1 MATCTDQ
8 AIDHLNELGY
18 NAIKLPREGITPL
31 TILSRDPKTS
41 ISSIYGN
48 VTDIIANPVPSLPK
62 VFENLQAGTISGLRT
77 NKLELKFG
85 ISILNDLLSA
95 LGGKRA
101 GIESVFGKASTI
113 EFEYENVQYDTVMPA
128 SVTKFLRGAN
138 PSIDQDFIP
147 QFNEQGEAY
156 IIIDVL
162 KSNSFGIR
170 LYQDSE
176 GGIDINLDA
185 IKNVVGLNSKISV
198 EKKVDT
204 KISFNGSQALGFG
217 FKACPIWVET
227 VGGVLK
233 FRLNPNT
240 NQGVALRGSTES
252 STEPTLD
259 DENEL
264 TPVLIAPNQLME
276 LA

>member
-1 MATCTDQ
+1 MATCKDK
-8 AIDHLNELGY
+8 AIDHLNSLGY

-31 TILSRDPKTS
+31 IVLSRDPNTS
-41 ISSIYGN
+41 ISSIYGHI
-48 VTDIIANPVPSLPK
+48 TDLVAEPMPPLPK

-77 NKLELKFG
+77 NKLEFKFG

-95 LGGKRA
+95 IGGKSA
-101 GIESVFGKASTI
+101 GIEAVFGKASKI

-128 SVTKFLRGAN
+128 SVTKFLRGAK
-138 PSIDQDFIP
+138 PSIDEDFVA

-170 LYQDSE
+170 VYQDSNQ
-176 GGIDINLDA
+176 GIDINIDA
-185 IKNVVGLNSKISV
+185 LKNVVGLSSKISI

-217 FKACPIWVET
+217 FKACPIWMET
-227 VGGVLK
+227 VDGVSR

-240 NQGVALRGSTES
+240 NQGVALRGSTGA
-252 STEPTLD
+252 STQPTLE
-259 DENEL
+259 DEDGL

>member
-1 MATCTDQ
+1 MATCTDK
-8 AIDHLNELGY
+8 AIDHLNQLGY

-31 TILSRDPKTS
+31 TVLSRDPKTS
-41 ISSIYGN
+41 ISTIYGN
-48 VTDIIANPVPSLPK
+48 LRDIVAEPVPSLPQ
-62 VFENLQAGTISGLRT
+62 VFENLQAGTISGLKT

-95 LGGKRA
+95 LGGKSA
-101 GIESVFGKASTI
+101 GIESVFRKASTI

-128 SVTKFLRGAN
+128 SVTKFLRGSK
-138 PSIDQDFIP
+138 PSIDDDFVA

-170 LYQDSE
+170 VYQDSDR
-176 GGIDINLDA
+176 GIDINIDA
-185 IKNVVGLNSKISV
+185 IKNVIGLNSKISV

-227 VGGVLK
+227 VGGVSRFK
-233 FRLNPNT
+233 LNPNT
-240 NQGVALRGSTES
+240 NQSVALRGSPES

-259 DENEL
+259 DEDGL
-264 TPVLIAPNQLME
+264 TPVLIAPNQLIE
-276 LA
+276 LV

>member
-1 MATCTDQ
+1 MATCTDK

-41 ISSIYGN
+41 VSSIYGHI
-48 VTDIIANPVPSLPK
+48 TDIIADPIPSFPK

-77 NKLELKFG
+77 NKLEFNFG
-85 ISILNDLLSA
+85 LSILNDLLSA
-95 LGGKRA
+95 LGGKSA
-101 GIESVFGKASTI
+101 GIESVFRKASTI

-128 SVTKFLRGAN
+128 SVTRFLRSSK
-138 PSIDQDFIP
+138 PSIDENFLA
-147 QFNEQGEAY
+147 QFNQQGEAY

-170 LYQDSE
+170 LYRDSE
-176 GGIDINLDA
+176 RGIDINIDA
-185 IKNVVGLNSKISV
+185 LKDVVGLNSKISI

-204 KISFNGSQALGFG
+204 KISFHGSQALGFG
-217 FKACPIWVET
+217 FKACPIWVEV
-227 VGGVLK
+227 VGGVSH

-240 NQGVALRGSTES
+240 NQSVTLRGPTES
-252 STEPTLD
+252 STEATLD
-259 DENEL
+259 DEDGL

-276 LA
+276 LI

>member
-1 MATCTDQ
+1 MATCTDK
-8 AIDHLNELGY
+8 AIDHLNQLGY

-31 TILSRDPKTS
+31 TVLSRDPKTS
-41 ISSIYGN
+41 ISTIYGN
-48 VTDIIANPVPSLPK
+48 LRDIVAEPVPSLPQ
-62 VFENLQAGTISGLRT
+62 VFENLQAATISGLKT

-95 LGGKRA
+95 LGGKSA
-101 GIESVFGKASTI
+101 GIESVFRKASTI

-128 SVTKFLRGAN
+128 SVTKFLRGSK
-138 PSIDQDFIP
+138 PSIDDDFVA

-170 LYQDSE
+170 VYQDSDQ
-176 GGIDINLDA
+176 GIDINIDA
-185 IKNVVGLNSKISV
+185 IKNVIGLNSKISV

-217 FKACPIWVET
+217 FKACPIWVEA
-227 VGGVLK
+227 VGGVSRFK
-233 FRLNPNT
+233 LNPNT
-240 NQGVALRGSTES
+240 NQSVALRGSTES

-259 DENEL
+259 DEDGL
-264 TPVLIAPNQLME
+264 TPVLIAPNQLIE
-276 LA
+276 LV

>member
-1 MATCTDQ
+1 MATCKDQ
-8 AIDHLNELGY
+8 AIDHLNQLGY

-48 VTDIIANPVPSLPK
+48 VTDIIADPVPTLPK
-62 VFENLQAGTISGLRT
+62 VFENLQAGTISGIRT

-95 LGGKRA
+95 LGGKSA

-138 PSIDQDFIP
+138 PSIEQDFIP

-176 GGIDINLDA
+176 RGIDINIDA
-185 IKNVVGLNSKISV
+185 LKNVIGLSSKISV

-227 VGGVLK
+227 VGGVSRFK
-233 FRLNPNT
+233 LNPNT
-240 NQGVALRGSTES
+240 NQNVALRGPTES
-252 STEPTLD
+252 TAEPTLD
-259 DENEL
+259 DEYEL
-264 TPVLIAPNQLME
+264 TPVLIAPNQLIE

>member
-1 MATCTDQ
+1 MATCTDK
-8 AIDHLNELGY
+8 AIDHLNQLGY

-31 TILSRDPKTS
+31 TVLSRDPKTS
-41 ISSIYGN
+41 ISTIYGN
-48 VTDIIANPVPSLPK
+48 LRDIVAEPVPSLPQ
-62 VFENLQAGTISGLRT
+62 VFENLQAGTISGLKT

-95 LGGKRA
+95 LGGKSA
-101 GIESVFGKASTI
+101 GIESVFRKASTI

-128 SVTKFLRGAN
+128 SVTKFLRGSK
-138 PSIDQDFIP
+138 PSIDDDFVA

-170 LYQDSE
+170 VYQDSDR
-176 GGIDINLDA
+176 GIDINIDA
-185 IKNVVGLNSKISV
+185 LKNVIGLNSKISV

-204 KISFNGSQALGFG
+204 KISFHGSQALGFG
-217 FKACPIWVET
+217 FKACPIWIEN
-227 VGGVLK
+227 VGGVSRFK
-233 FRLNPNT
+233 LNPNT
-240 NQGVALRGSTES
+240 NQSVALRGSTES

-259 DENEL
+259 DEDGL
-264 TPVLIAPNQLME
+264 TPVLIAPNQLIE
-276 LA
+276 LV

>member
-1 MATCTDQ
+1 MATCTDK
-8 AIDHLNELGY
+8 AIDHLNQLGY

-31 TILSRDPKTS
+31 TVLSRDPKTS
-41 ISSIYGN
+41 ISTIYGN
-48 VTDIIANPVPSLPK
+48 LRDIVAEPVPSLPQ
-62 VFENLQAGTISGLRT
+62 VFENLQAGTISGLKT

-95 LGGKRA
+95 LGGKSA
-101 GIESVFGKASTI
+101 GIESVFRKASTI

-128 SVTKFLRGAN
+128 SVTKFLRGSK
-138 PSIDQDFIP
+138 PSIDDDFVA

-170 LYQDSE
+170 VYQDSDR
-176 GGIDINLDA
+176 GIDINIDA
-185 IKNVVGLNSKISV
+185 IKNVIGLNSKISV

-227 VGGVLK
+227 VGGVSRFK
-233 FRLNPNT
+233 LNPNT
-240 NQGVALRGSTES
+240 NQSVALRGSTES

-259 DENEL
+259 DEDGL
-264 TPVLIAPNQLME
+264 TPVLIAPNQLIE
-276 LA
+276 LV